1 MTGAGADADD
11 PPLCCPPFCCDG
23 ALTTR
28 SAGWAGAA
36 CWTGAAG
43 RATDRDAVLLAA
55 VTNCECGTNGTSVGN
70 GARLIICVG
79 ASACD
84 AVCGTAGNVEDC
96 AAGCA
101 SCALSKAQPPSVAAS
116 EAAAMSVF
124 TPGASLD
131 LDLELDLAG
140 GM

>member
-1 MTGAGADADD
+1 
-11 PPLCCPPFCCDG
+11 
-23 ALTTR
+23 
-28 SAGWAGAA
+28 
-36 CWTGAAG
+36 
-43 RATDRDAVLLAA
+43 
-55 VTNCECGTNGTSVGN
+55 VTNCERGTNGTSVGK
-70 GARLIICVG
+70 GARLINRVG

-84 AVCGTAGNVEDC
+84 AVCGAVSNVDDC

-101 SCALSKAQPPSVAAS
+101 TFALSKAQPPSVAAS

-131 LDLELDLAG
+131 LDFELDLAG

>member
-1 MTGAGADADD
+1 MTGAGADADAD
-11 PPLCCPPFCCDG
+11 DPPPLCCAG

-43 RATDRDAVLLAA
+43 WAIDRDAVVFAA
-55 VTNCECGTNGTSVGN
+55 VTNCECGTSGTSVGK
-70 GARLIICVG
+70 GARLISRVG

-84 AVCGTAGNVEDC
+84 AVCGAAGNAEDC

-101 SCALSKAQPPSVAAS
+101 SFALSKAQPPSVAAS

-124 TPGASLD
+124 TPGVSLD

-140 GM
+140 VM

>member
-1 MTGAGADADD
+1 MTGAGADVDD
-11 PPLCCPPFCCDG
+11 LPLCCDG

-43 RATDRDAVLLAA
+43 WAIDRDAAVLAA
-55 VTNCECGTNGTSVGN
+55 VTNCECGTNGTSVGK
-70 GARLIICVG
+70 GARLIIRVG
-79 ASACD
+79 ASACGAACD
-84 AVCGTAGNVEDC
+84 AVCGAVGNVDDC
-96 AAGCA
+96 AAGCT
-101 SCALSKAQPPSVAAS
+101 SFALSNAQPPSVAAS

-124 TPGASLD
+124 TPGVS